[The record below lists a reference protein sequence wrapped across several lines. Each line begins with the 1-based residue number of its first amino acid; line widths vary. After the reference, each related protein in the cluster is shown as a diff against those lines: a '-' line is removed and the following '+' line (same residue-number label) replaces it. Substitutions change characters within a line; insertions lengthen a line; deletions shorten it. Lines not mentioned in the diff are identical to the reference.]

1 MWMEGESPKKK
12 GGDGGRLFNV
22 ELLHNLEPPIDN
34 TVGCVPSVPSM
45 ASVFLIGG
53 GDGVGATAVMGAA
66 VVETTMLA
74 TEASNFKYEEEY
86 IVNSKGLLL
95 FTCRW
100 LPVDTE
106 PRALVF
112 LNHGYGMECSVSMKG
127 AALRLVKAGFAVYGI
142 DNQGHGKSSG
152 MQAYIPSFDDL
163 ATDCSDFFTKNKRK
177 LRILLGKSMGGAM
190 ALLLHLK
197 KPEYWDGAVL
207 VAPLCKIAD
216 DIKPPQLVISM
227 LRKLTKIIPT
237 WKIIP
242 GQNFVNI
249 VFRDSKIREEVRN
262 NPLFY
267 KGRVSLQTAN
277 QLLNVSLDIE
287 KRLQEVTLP
296 FFVGH
301 GEADNVTDPTVSKL
315 LYETASSS
323 EKTIKL
329 YPEMWHSLT
338 YGEFTENIDIVFG
351 DIISWIDGII
361 ATGNSRLERE
371 QKNANDE
378 LHAKSR
384 TKRTRLID

>member
-1 MWMEGESPKKK
+1 M
-12 GGDGGRLFNV
+12 
-22 ELLHNLEPPIDN
+22 
-34 TVGCVPSVPSM
+34 
-45 ASVFLIGG
+45 
-53 GDGVGATAVMGAA
+53 
-66 VVETTMLA
+66 A
-74 TEASNFKYEEEY
+74 TEASKFIYEEEY
-86 IVNSKGLLL
+86 IVISKGLRL

-100 LPVDTE
+100 LPADTE
-106 PRALVF
+106 PRALIF

-163 ATDCSDFFTKNKRK
+163 VTDCSDFFTSICEKKENKRK
-177 LRILLGKSMGGAM
+177 MRILLGESMGGAIS
-190 ALLLHLK
+190 LLLHLK

-207 VAPLCKIAD
+207 VAPMCKMAD

-227 LRKLTKIIPT
+227 LTKLTKIIPT

-249 VFRDSKIREEVRN
+249 VFRDPKIRDEVRN

-267 KGRVSLQTAN
+267 KGNIRLQTAN
-277 QLLNVSLDIE
+277 QLLNVSLDLE
-287 KRLQEVTLP
+287 KRLKKVTLP
-296 FFVGH
+296 FFVLH
-301 GEADNVTDPTVSKL
+301 GEADKVTHPTVSKL
-315 LYETASSS
+315 LFETATSS

-338 YGEFTENIDIVFG
+338 YGESTENIDIVFG
-351 DIISWIDGII
+351 DIISWIDGRI
-361 ATGNSRLERE
+361 ASGNSRLERE

-378 LHAKSR
+378 LHANISNK
-384 TKRTRLID
+384 KN